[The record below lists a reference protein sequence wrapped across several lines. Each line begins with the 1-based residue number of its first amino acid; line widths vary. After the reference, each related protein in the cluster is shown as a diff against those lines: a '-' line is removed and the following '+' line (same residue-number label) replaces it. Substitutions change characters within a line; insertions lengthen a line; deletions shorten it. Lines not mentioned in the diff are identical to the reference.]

1 MSRLLGGGSREGCLL
16 VVRGGFDAMDKKRTV
31 VSFVTAQV
39 RFFVRACWM

>member
-1 MSRLLGGGSREGCLL
+1 MGDQEKVVFGM